1 MTRVCKGATPFIH
14 SFSAFDPSS
23 SSTNG
28 QEKKCLEWM
37 KCDEWTRKKKVQR
50 RPRGKVT
57 TSCSRLDCRPIKSI
71 NSPLYLR
78 HKFPSN
84 FGHLLNLIQFND
96 IFFVWNLT
104 ICWTKFVNFS
114 SNSWIFSFIP
124 FVGQRN
130 DSMKGNYSPR
140 VSSAPARSI
149 HPSIHSEEATPWP
162 PSEWMGQING
172 ARPFF
177 RIISTLSRKKKS

>member
-1 MTRVCKGATPFIH
+1 MRWMNKKKK
-14 SFSAFDPSS
+14 
-23 SSTNG
+23 STTTA
-28 QEKKCLEWM
+28 
-37 KCDEWTRKKKVQR
+37 TRKSYNQLQPV
-50 RPRGKVT
+50 
-57 TSCSRLDCRPIKSI
+57 RL
-71 NSPLYLR
+71 
-78 HKFPSN
+78 PSN
-84 FGHLLNLIQFND
+84 QIHQLTVVPPTQISLQFWSPAQLDSIQRH
-96 IFFVWNLT
+96 FFCFWNLT
-104 ICWTKFVNFS
+104 ICRASWTKFVNFS